1 MPEIEE
7 VIIEVSGK
15 KIHES
20 LTIGR
25 SLDIYNSRQQ
35 HSLLLLSIIG
45 ESDGKGCVGRSH
57 KSVLF
62 PLHKLTKAK
71 DWLVRVGRGRFAVLW
86 QSGQGLAM

>member
-45 ESDGKGCVGRSH
+45 ESYESKKEEKTNCRQESVKSFCRSNGFTSENSIAVG
-57 KSVLF
+57 
-62 PLHKLTKAK
+62 
-71 DWLVRVGRGRFAVLW
+71 
-86 QSGQGLAM
+86 QS